1 LRNKKAFEK
10 RNILAIYSQNN
21 GGNTMQL
28 KDWLKKHRIKVTQMA
43 EIIGISYLTLYR
55 HLKGIQG
62 ITTKTAIA
70 IERATNGAV
79 NRLELM
85 FPNDFYI
92 DEVETDEGKIEVI
105 RCNDVYLDK
114 SIKKHLIRKK
124 SRRELQA
131 EKRKEKKEAKLKQ
144 EEPKQE
150 EPQKE
155 EPKQEEPQKE
165 EPKQE
170 EPQEEKA
177 YWCFT
182 FGENHKPYHK
192 CYVRIYGT
200 EYEARK
206 AMFDKFGRQWA
217 AQYKED
223 AEFREKANEH
233 KLQELKIGG
242 EDAGS

>member
-1 LRNKKAFEK
+1 LGNKKAFIK
-10 RNILAIYSQNN
+10 RNVLAVYLQNN

-28 KDWLKKHRIKVTQMA
+28 KEWLKKHRIKVTQMA

-62 ITTKTAIA
+62 ITTNTAIA

-92 DEVETDEGKIEVI
+92 DEVETDEGKIDVI

-131 EKRKEKKEAKLKQ
+131 EKRKEKKEGKPTQK
-144 EEPKQE
+144 EPKQE
-150 EPQKE
+150 K
-155 EPKQEEPQKE
+155 
-165 EPKQE
+165 
-170 EPQEEKA
+170 PQEEKA

-182 FGENHKPYHK
+182 FGEKHKPYHK

-200 EYEARK
+200 HDEAK
-206 AMFDKFGRQWA
+206 AMMFNKFGRQWE
-217 AQYKED
+217 AQHKED
-223 AEFREKANEH
+223 AEFREMAN
-233 KLQELKIGG
+233 KKGFQELKVGG
-242 EDAGS
+242 ESDYC